1 MNNILIRPE
10 SHEIDTLARRKVPF
24 VFPKSWEHR
33 ELTGRDY
40 GIDMIIELFEEGCA
54 TGTFLILQIKGTSV
68 KIENRIKE
76 LKFDIPVRTLIYSE
90 LFIAPVLLVVCPINL
105 NPIKFYYL
113 WLQEYIRV
121 VLNHDRPTWRNN
133 KATIRVSIPVNN
145 YMPGNEKHL
154 FFIANFPN
162 RLFDWTQLA
171 RICMNIKF
179 YESKLLETPEIDY
192 VILEKVINLLEEAK
206 NLKSIFGDQNWKWS
220 NYMRKNV
227 IEPGLEAANLIL
239 TNSSCDKFKAR
250 IKLYSCIESLIAGL
264 SVNNDYRYSNLLWET
279 KGDCNF

>member
-1 MNNILIRPE
+1 
-10 SHEIDTLARRKVPF
+10 
-24 VFPKSWEHR
+24 
-33 ELTGRDY
+33 
-40 GIDMIIELFEEGCA
+40 
-54 TGTFLILQIKGTSV
+54 
-68 KIENRIKE
+68 
-76 LKFDIPVRTLIYSE
+76 
-90 LFIAPVLLVVCPINL
+90 
-105 NPIKFYYL
+105 
-113 WLQEYIRV
+113 
-121 VLNHDRPTWRNN
+121 
-133 KATIRVSIPVNN
+133 
-145 YMPGNEKHL
+145 
-154 FFIANFPN
+154 
-162 RLFDWTQLA
+162 
-171 RICMNIKF
+171 
-179 YESKLLETPEIDY
+179 LETPEIDY